1 MSASPHPLPNPSPG
15 AESHWSLPDPGPTP
29 EDLKGL
35 PKDELEV
42 THEDYSR
49 AQSNARMYQPSPG
62 RVSAALSQL
71 SEEHMGTID
80 SIIQQQSDVTPAF
93 NDGQDEDNVT
103 TPKATQFSTTP
114 RGPPPSPS
122 CGGPVRGPPD
132 SLLGADRRTSVDSG
146 LSVLSTIDLNNKD
159 LLSAYCRDAGL
170 TQVVATME
178 ELGEKYYDDPNI
190 GVSASDMNA
199 AYQNLLEELEETY
212 KCSYKAVLKYA
223 LSLPPTTDTTIASL
237 SCLCGQLRSTIDNA
251 REDLAQMRSHNILT
265 KHTPRQE
272 GSAICQALE
281 EKLIPV
287 LERALLL
294 ELFLTDMQDN
304 MRRSAYC
311 KKTYGSNDSVPMTI
325 LAPVLRNMFLC
336 GLASVTSIQ
345 PRILRAIVT
354 LGINKDQGYA
364 QLKEAVQ
371 AANADIEKTCIP
383 SAYVLKG
390 GNGTTVG

>member
-1 MSASPHPLPNPSPG
+1 MSVSPHPLPNPSPG

-35 PKDELEV
+35 SQEQLDAM
-42 THEDYSR
+42 HEDFNES
-49 AQSNARMYQPSPG
+49 SNARTYQPSPG
-62 RVSAALSQL
+62 RVSAALRELSQ
-71 SEEHMGTID
+71 ENINTID
-80 SIIQQQSDVTPAF
+80 SIAQQQSGATPVL
-93 NDGQDEDNVT
+93 NEDQDEENAS
-103 TPKATQFSTTP
+103 TPKASQFSTTP
-114 RGPPPSPS
+114 RGPPPPPS
-122 CGGPVRGPPD
+122 F
-132 SLLGADRRTSVDSG
+132 DSG
-146 LSVLSTIDLNNKD
+146 LSILSTIDLNNKE

-170 TQVVATME
+170 TQVIATME
-178 ELGEKYYDDPNI
+178 ELGESYYNDPNI

-212 KCSYKAVLKYA
+212 RRSSKAVLKQA

-251 REDLAQMRSHNILT
+251 REDLANMRSHDILT

-287 LERALLL
+287 LERSLLL

-304 MRRSAYC
+304 IRRSVYC
-311 KKTYGSNDSVPMTI
+311 KKTYGSNNSVPMTI
-325 LAPVLRNMFLC
+325 LAPILRNMFLS
-336 GLASVTSIQ
+336 GLASMTSIQ

-354 LGINKDQGYA
+354 LGINEDKGFA
-364 QLKEAVQ
+364 QLGEAVR
-371 AANADIEKTCIP
+371 AATADIEKTCIP

-390 GNGTTVG
+390 PRSDANAE